1 MKRITRLSMILLA
14 LLLLGS
20 NSRAEQVLMV
30 TGQRVNLR
38 TGPGTTY
45 AIMGTVV
52 QGEQYPVVT
61 EFGDWYKIRLED
73 GREGWIYKTLTKAG
87 EIGTRGERGGPEESI
102 LRSTLYRRTW
112 AVIIGIDEYPNLGP
126 AYQLRY
132 AVRDAQGVEQLLRQD
147 FQFDRIFTL
156 FNAQATRD
164 NIMKV
169 LRGELSQ
176 TDHEDAVFVF
186 YAGHAITEETAYGPL
201 GYLVPY
207 DGSFRPEEM
216 YKNLSM
222 TTLKE
227 DISKA
232 VRAKHILYVID
243 ACYSGLL
250 LAKRGVERQQETQFR
265 QLEYLQSITREDV
278 RQVLAAGGQ
287 GEEVLDGGRFGH
299 SVFTGRFIELLQEAQ
314 SYITGKELGLTLPQR
329 VFSDARDR
337 GHKQT
342 PQFGHLFGE
351 GDFVFIKKPLAS
363 SAKVVQPEQP
373 VSEEQKSRIVQ
384 PQKPPPAETQTSPL
398 DTGEQKAK
406 LIPPETG
413 ILETS
418 PPKLPKSQ
426 IRLEL
431 YADTTVELVLDGISR
446 GKATTS
452 FFYPH
457 SEPLV
462 LEQLEAGQYEAQLK
476 SANKSFFTQTLTL
489 DKDTTILVQKETV
502 KVLDGQSIVGNWYGT
517 YLASGGQH
525 SVFLECVQK
534 GDLIEGAITIQAGL
548 NTYRAPIQSLQ
559 REGNH
564 IQIRANEWLLTVEL
578 VSGKLQGTLNT
589 HHLEMRRVLE

>member
-1 MKRITRLSMILLA
+1 MKRIARLSMILLG
-14 LLLLGS
+14 LLLLGP
-20 NSRAEQVLMV
+20 NLRAEQVLMV

-45 AIMGTVV
+45 AIIGTVV

-73 GREGWIYKTLTKAG
+73 GREGWIYKALTKAG
-87 EIGTRGERGGPEESI
+87 EIGTRGQRGGQEESI

-299 SVFTGRFIELLQEAQ
+299 SVFTGRFIELLQETQ
-314 SYITGKELGLTLPQR
+314 NYITGKELGLTLPQR

-351 GDFVFIKKPLAS
+351 GDFVFIKKTLAS

-373 VSEEQKSRIVQ
+373 VSEEQKSRIV
-384 PQKPPPAETQTSPL
+384 
-398 DTGEQKAK
+398 
-406 LIPPETG
+406 
-413 ILETS
+413 
-418 PPKLPKSQ
+418 
-426 IRLEL
+426 
-431 YADTTVELVLDGISR
+431 
-446 GKATTS
+446 
-452 FFYPH
+452 
-457 SEPLV
+457 
-462 LEQLEAGQYEAQLK
+462 
-476 SANKSFFTQTLTL
+476 
-489 DKDTTILVQKETV
+489 
-502 KVLDGQSIVGNWYGT
+502 
-517 YLASGGQH
+517 
-525 SVFLECVQK
+525 
-534 GDLIEGAITIQAGL
+534 
-548 NTYRAPIQSLQ
+548 
-559 REGNH
+559 
-564 IQIRANEWLLTVEL
+564 
-578 VSGKLQGTLNT
+578 
-589 HHLEMRRVLE
+589 